1 MNFCRQIACES
12 EAMTGTSKSGLS
24 LALLLGNRGSSVA
37 KQLQMSDKRYT
48 AFIAPKDETSVDGYV
63 FKI

>member
-1 MNFCRQIACES
+1 
-12 EAMTGTSKSGLS
+12 MTGTSKSGLS